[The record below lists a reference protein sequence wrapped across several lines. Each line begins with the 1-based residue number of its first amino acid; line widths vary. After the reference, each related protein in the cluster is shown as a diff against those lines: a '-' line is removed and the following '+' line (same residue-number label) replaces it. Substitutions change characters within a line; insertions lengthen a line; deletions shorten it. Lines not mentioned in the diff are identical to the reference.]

1 MLISFAG
8 LPSDAEVR
16 SASQTERSDQEGKT
30 CKGLNQIFVI
40 VVVIIAVL
48 ILVPLIKAANEMTRN
63 LRICLSYLLQVLA
76 LIVGE
81 LHEAMPVVFGK
92 EAKKKNLLKHLE
104 QTIEVGCFCC
114 YCGWSTWKSL
124 LW

>member
-40 VVVIIAVL
+40 VVL

-63 LRICLSYLLQVLA
+63 LRICLFYLLQVLA

-92 EAKKKNLLKHLE
+92 ETKKKNLLKHLE

-124 LW
+124 LC

>member
-63 LRICLSYLLQVLA
+63 LRIFLFAAGASSDSGRAARGDASRLWEG
-76 LIVGE
+76 GE
-81 LHEAMPVVFGK
+81 EEKSA
-92 EAKKKNLLKHLE
+92 
-104 QTIEVGCFCC
+104 QT
-114 YCGWSTWKSL
+114 SRADH
-124 LW
+124 